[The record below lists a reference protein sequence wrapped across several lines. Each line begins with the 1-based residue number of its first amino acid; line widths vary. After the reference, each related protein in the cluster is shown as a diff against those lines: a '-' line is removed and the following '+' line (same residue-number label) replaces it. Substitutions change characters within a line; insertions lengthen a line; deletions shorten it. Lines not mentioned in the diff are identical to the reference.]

1 MAMIYCILHACI
13 SSTWTGLTAYTGS
26 KSSLKL
32 TKRSD
37 VRTTVERIKVR
48 KPEPRLRDKTQP
60 IDDFLWMTA
69 CLENAAKGRL
79 KTAWQIYAA
88 MR

>member
-1 MAMIYCILHACI
+1 MN
-13 SSTWTGLTAYTGS
+13 SPQ
-26 KSSLKL
+26 L

-37 VRTTVERIKVR
+37 VRTTVERTKVR

-69 CLENAAKGRL
+69 FLENAVKGRL
-79 KTAWQIYAA
+79 KTAW
-88 MR
+88 